1 MAQARARLARRRT
14 RLAHVA
20 PRQPAGS
27 TRQLTALVGLLF
39 AVECVLYSA
48 VTPLLPHYAAAYHLS
63 KTGAGVLAAS
73 YSVGFVLGAPLGGWA
88 AARHVRRALL
98 GGIALFAVA
107 AVAFAT
113 ASSIDT
119 LDGTRLVQG
128 IAGGVIWSA
137 ALAWLIVAVAPRERG
152 AAIGTAFGAAT
163 TGTVLG
169 PVVGTVAVA
178 GAGGWIF
185 AALGVISAG
194 LAVPILRAVDPRDA
208 GSLLRGASAS
218 RLRPALAAGAL
229 VAVVGATL
237 GALGVLVPLR
247 LAAQGASGLE
257 LGVTFVAAALVAA
270 LVARLAGG
278 AVNRRGPSVPLRVC
292 LLVCALCLGAIAL
305 PSAGVLLA
313 ALTIVAI
320 AAGAGGCIGPCVTL
334 AAEATERAGGSL
346 AAAAAVVNTS
356 FACGEIA
363 GASGAPALAR
373 TITEAAPLGALAV
386 LAVVAATLAGGVV
399 RAQPNAR

>member
-1 MAQARARLARRRT
+1 VAQARARLARRRT
-14 RLAHVA
+14 RLERVA
-20 PRQPAGS
+20 LRQPAGS
-27 TRQLTALVGLLF
+27 TRRLTALVGLLF

-63 KTGAGVLAAS
+63 KTGAGLLAAS
-73 YSVGFVLGAPLGGWA
+73 YSVGFILGAPLGGWA
-88 AARHVRRALL
+88 AARQVRRALL
-98 GGIALFAVA
+98 GGLALFAAA
-107 AVAFAT
+107 AVAFAA
-113 ASSIDT
+113 ASTIDT
-119 LDGTRLVQG
+119 LDATRFVQG

-152 AAIGTAFGAAT
+152 VAVGTAFGAAT

-169 PVVGTVAVA
+169 PVVGTIAVA

-194 LAVPILRAVDPRDA
+194 LAVPILRADDPSDA
-208 GSLLRGASAS
+208 GGLLRGASAA

-247 LAAQGASGLE
+247 LAARGASGLE
-257 LGVTFVAAALVAA
+257 VGVTFVGAALVAA
-270 LVARLAGG
+270 LVARLVGG
-278 AVNRRGPSVPLRVC
+278 AVNRRGPSTPLRIC
-292 LLVCALCLGAIAL
+292 LLVCALCLGAIAA
-305 PSAGVLLA
+305 PSPGFLLA
-313 ALTIVAI
+313 ALTILAI

-346 AAAAAVVNTS
+346 AAAAAAVNAS

-373 TITEAAPLGALAV
+373 TLTEAAPLGALAV
-386 LAVVAATLAGGVV
+386 LAVAAATLAGGVV
-399 RAQPNAR
+399 PAQPSAR